1 MARTVIEIENNIFN
15 KIANDERLTA
25 LSSVSKVAIYRLF
38 VFVVAY
44 SIFILEN
51 LFDTHEKEINEKI
64 FSQKTGRLPWYKTMA
79 LTYQYGFDLV
89 PDKDYF
95 DNGNA
100 SDEEIEASKIIKY
113 AAVNEAEDFS
123 RIIVKIAG
131 EKDGKLS
138 DFDDPSQ
145 VEAIEAYFEEIKV
158 AGTDLTIINY
168 KADQLYLKM
177 QIQRDVL
184 ILDQNGMSKL
194 NANYPVVDALR
205 QFMKELDFNGKLRLS
220 ALVDKVQLV
229 PGVIDA
235 TLIGAQSSWIDPD
248 LNGYGVPQPIFISKV
263 AESGYYE
270 IVTFDDIEYV
280 V

>member
-15 KIANDERLTA
+15 RIANDEKLTA
-25 LSSVSKVAIYRLF
+25 LNSVSKVAIYRLF

-235 TLIGAQSSWIDPD
+235 TLISAQSSWIDPD